1 MNEKAMFNLTYGLF
15 VLSAREGEKDN
26 GCIINTAMQV
36 SSSPNRI
43 AISVNKANYTHAMI
57 LRSGEFNISM
67 LDERADFEVFNRF
80 GFQSG
85 RDAEKFA
92 NVKASRSSNG
102 ILYLEESTNAFL
114 SAKVSEAIDLG
125 SHTMFIADVVDGE
138 VLSSEPSVSYAFY
151 HKNIKPAPQKPKK
164 KGWVCK
170 ICGYVYEGEELP
182 KDFICPICKHP
193 ASDFEP
199 IE

>member
-67 LDERADFEVFNRF
+67 LDERADFEVFKRF